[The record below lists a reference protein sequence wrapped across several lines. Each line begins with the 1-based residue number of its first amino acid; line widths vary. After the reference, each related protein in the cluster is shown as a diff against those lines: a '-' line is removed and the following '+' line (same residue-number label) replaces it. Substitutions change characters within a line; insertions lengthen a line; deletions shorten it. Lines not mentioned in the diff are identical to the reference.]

1 MGTAP
6 VPLTE
11 LVPVLIGEARRR
23 RLMLGTLFAVIALA
37 AVGVG
42 AAWPKKYT
50 ASTTILVQES
60 NIVTGLM
67 QGRAIATGV
76 VDRAGLAREVVFSRK
91 VMDQILDAGGWTAR
105 EPRLT
110 PLQRDHVIEE
120 ISQRTGVSSPRD
132 NLIQITY
139 SDRDP
144 KRAYIL
150 TREFADLFI
159 RESLAA
165 KERESRNAFEFIDDQ
180 VQAYHAK
187 LADAEAKLKAFRE
200 THVDARPGSEADSNA
215 RIAQL
220 RSELEKARLDLME
233 LHSSQSSLASQV
245 SGESEI
251 NAVQTRAGQYRMQ
264 LAELQSQLDKLLLTY
279 TDQYPDVIR
288 VRHQMEDVKQ
298 LLAQAESGNAA
309 DGGKAAHPRAMAD
322 YDVQY
327 NPVYQQLRGKLADTR
342 RASAATSSRLS
353 MTQGMLNAELDRS
366 KRIADSEN
374 ALAEL
379 TRDYEVNRDIYQDL
393 LKRRENARVSMNLD
407 EKRQGLTFRIQE
419 PAVMPLRPSGLR
431 MMHFAAAGLAF
442 GFALPLGVLFG
453 YARLDPRL
461 RTAGQLERQTGIPV
475 LATVPFYPT
484 WRDRRR
490 ARFSGILVTGLVA
503 AVLLAYV
510 LIAWFRMEL
519 L

>member
-6 VPLTE
+6 VPVTE

-23 RLMLGTLFAVIALA
+23 RVALGALFAVVALA
-37 AVGVG
+37 ALAIG

-67 QGRAIATGV
+67 QGRAVATGV

-91 VMDQILDAGGWTAR
+91 VMDEILAAGGWTAR
-105 EPRLT
+105 EPALT
-110 PLQRDHVIEE
+110 PLQRDHAIEE
-120 ISQRTGVSSPRD
+120 ISQRTTVSSPRD

-139 SDRDP
+139 ADRNP
-144 KRAYIL
+144 KRAYVL
-150 TREFADLFI
+150 TRDFADLFI

-200 THVDARPGSEADSNA
+200 THVDARPGGEADSNA

-220 RSELEKARLDLME
+220 RSEVEKARLDLME

-251 NAVQTRAGQYRMQ
+251 SAVQTRAGQYRMQ
-264 LAELQSQLDKLLLTY
+264 LADLQSQLDKLLLTY

-298 LLAQAESGNAA
+298 LLAQAESDRGAA
-309 DGGKAAHPRAMAD
+309 GKAGHPRALGD

-342 RASAATSSRLS
+342 RASAATSSRLA
-353 MTQGMLNAELDRS
+353 MTEGMLNAELDRS

-490 ARFSGILVTGLVA
+490 ARASGIIVTAVVVG
-503 AVLLAYV
+503 VLLAYV
-510 LIAWFRMEL
+510 LIAWFRMEML
-519 L
+519 